1 MDDFYKVSYLAGH
14 VGEEF
19 DGVISGVT
27 ERGFF
32 AELKNGIEGFVPL
45 DSLYGYYIFLPDTF
59 ELKGGGKSYA
69 LGNNVRVKVT
79 DVDFYTR
86 RITFAAVKSEKTEA
100 KI

>member
-1 MDDFYKVSYLAGH
+1 MADYIGQ
-14 VGEEF
+14 EF